1 MPTFG
6 RPEVSLKQAKTIY
19 KQIQEHRKTL
29 TKVDFKF
36 LISINCD
43 SSYPS
48 SEFEKYSDML
58 IYQPVNLGGNIN
70 IAFGFFQAKQD
81 HYNYLWIIGD
91 DEPISESALS
101 TISGLICE
109 SDYDFLIGSRLKLG
123 NFIIDNSY
131 MDLSNMTGGTP
142 SFISSTI
149 YSCKFD
155 IDDAYTAL
163 RYEFT
168 HFPHLVLINR
178 IIERNNKIKINLIP
192 LETLCRVSE
201 RVYKF
206 PKVTRNNMSIR
217 DSTVFFGKPLSLL
230 GSNNQS
236 YIAQEIKKWWRKNWH
251 YVSMYYSK
259 YDFRG
264 DTLISMSKNYKVL
277 LPLIYFSKLPIFR
290 IKNILDLVMKKT
302 DV

>member
-1 MPTFG
+1 MPTYG
-6 RPEVSLKQAKTIY
+6 RPEVSLKQAKTVY

-43 SSYPS
+43 NSYSSS
-48 SEFEKYSDML
+48 DFEKYSDML
-58 IYQPVNLGGNIN
+58 IFQPVNLGGNIN

-91 DEPISESALS
+91 DEPIPESALS

-109 SDYDFLIGSRLKLG
+109 SDYDFLIGSKLKLG
-123 NFIIDNSY
+123 NFIINNSY

-149 YSCKFD
+149 YSCKFN

-168 HFPHLVLINR
+168 HFPHLVLMNKL
-178 IIERNNKIKINLIP
+178 IERSNKIKINLIP
-192 LETLCRVSE
+192 LEALCRVSE

-236 YIAQEIKKWWRKNWH
+236 YKAQEIKKWWRKNWH
-251 YVSMYYSK
+251 YVSMYYTK

-264 DTLISMSKNYKVL
+264 DILISMSKNYKIL
-277 LPLIYFSKLPIFR
+277 LPLIYLSKFPIFR